1 MACRGRFLAWALV
14 LSALPVRAAEATPP
28 PPASSE
34 TFDPESLNEELLL
47 IEPVKPTPAPG
58 VATPAPAAELGAA
71 GAAGA
76 AGTSAPQAPGQR
88 VFGWRILLDQF
99 TSAQEAD
106 HLRREALLN
115 LERADVEVTFVPPWH
130 RVELGHFRTE
140 ADAQETLTGVQWLY
154 RDAIKVRGQIVA
166 PGSN

>member
-1 MACRGRFLAWALV
+1 MAGRGRFLAWALALSV
-14 LSALPVRAAEATPP
+14 LPAMATEAAPSA
-28 PPASSE
+28 PAPSE

-47 IEPVKPTPAPG
+47 IEPGEPS
-58 VATPAPAAELGAA
+58 ATSRTVAPASPAEANTA
-71 GAAGA
+71 GPAVARA
-76 AGTSAPQAPGQR
+76 TQAPGQR